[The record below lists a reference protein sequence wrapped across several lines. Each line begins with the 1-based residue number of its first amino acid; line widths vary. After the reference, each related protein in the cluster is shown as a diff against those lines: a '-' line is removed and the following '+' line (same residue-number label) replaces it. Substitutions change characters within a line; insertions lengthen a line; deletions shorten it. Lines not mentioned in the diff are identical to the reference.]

1 MLGHVQPILDG
12 RVRRVGEARAEAG
25 AHLNTRSVI
34 MRLIMTE
41 ILIMN
46 LGGS

>member
-1 MLGHVQPILDG
+1 
-12 RVRRVGEARAEAG
+12 
-25 AHLNTRSVI
+25 

-46 LGGS
+46 LGGFLIRIRTHIGAPNAKTGH